1 MTDHTVFSKTLE
13 SEVPI
18 PKSLDDAA
26 ISFRLDFC
34 DVRGFGNLKWAEIID
49 AVGNVVRLEGP
60 LDLLSLNGRV
70 RHAGPVTVS
79 DYRVMLARHTDD
91 GIQVVG
97 GRLQRGMATLLELS
111 FTPLQT
117 GETIRAAA
125 SNTYMGKR
133 TAEKSG
139 KAQAWAK
146 AMELSSA
153 LEKKGKGAQAWAE
166 ESVKTP
172 EIGDV
177 VQHRQ
182 FGDCTVVKLDDEH
195 VTIQKPD
202 GRVVQ
207 LGLRIMQFTAVHE
220 EDGRTL
226 WEASVKR

>member
-1 MTDHTVFSKTLE
+1 MTDHTVFAKTLE
-13 SEVPI
+13 TQVPI

-26 ISFRLDFC
+26 ISFRLEFC
-34 DVRGFGNLKWAEIID
+34 DVRGFGNLKWVEILD
-49 AVGNVVRLEGP
+49 TAGNVVRLDGP
-60 LDLLSLNGRV
+60 LDLLSVNGRV
-70 RHAGPVTVS
+70 RHAGSVTVS
-79 DYRVMLARHTDD
+79 DYRILVALRSDD
-91 GIQVVG
+91 GIRVVG
-97 GRLQRGMATLLELS
+97 GQLKRGEATLLELS

-117 GETIRAAA
+117 GETVRTAA

-153 LEKKGKGAQAWAE
+153 LEKKGKGAQMWAE
-166 ESVKTP
+166 ESSRTP

-177 VQHRQ
+177 VKHRQ

-207 LGLRIMQFTAVHE
+207 LGLRIMQFIPVHE
-220 EDGRTL
+220 DGDRTL
-226 WEASVKR
+226 WEASVRR